1 MTYAECTQ
9 HCDSLGN
16 YVQTK
21 VFGDTKCFLF
31 SCVRMCKSD
40 GDIVEQNKNSCVIE
54 LVFRSWRTLI
64 GKKRIAAPPP
74 PGAVR
79 GQYAFS
85 RTVKFWR
92 ENFWTD
98 LDENKRG

>member
-31 SCVRMCKSD
+31 SCVRMC
-40 GDIVEQNKNSCVIE
+40 NSGLGAPVLE
-54 LVFRSWRTLI
+54 
-64 GKKRIAAPPP
+64 KRVLPPPPP